1 MRFSHKTSGQQ
12 TNISY
17 EKTELKLSNYKK
29 QNRGQFRTKETKIV
43 QEKEEKQ
50 KENKNKQINHI
61 KEHFCTGEGL
71 TLIM

>member
-1 MRFSHKTSGQQ
+1 MRFSHKTSGQR

-50 KENKNKQINHI
+50 KEKKP
-61 KEHFCTGEGL
+61 E
-71 TLIM
+71 

>member
-1 MRFSHKTSGQQ
+1 MGALIMLIIVGERFSHKTSGQQ

-50 KENKNKQINHI
+50 KEKKP
-61 KEHFCTGEGL
+61 E
-71 TLIM
+71 